1 VNGVL
6 VIDKPAGITS
16 ADVVARVKARLGA
29 ARVGHTGTLDPMAT
43 GVLPIA
49 IGEGTKLAPFL
60 LADDK
65 EYEGELELGVT
76 TTTLDLEGEIT
87 GRADPSGVT
96 EAAIAAALAA
106 WVGAREQVPPMVSA
120 LRQGG
125 RRLYELARE
134 GIEVERAP
142 RPIVIERLELLGFT
156 PPRARFRVACSKG
169 TYVRAL
175 ARDAGEAL
183 GCGGAL
189 SALRRTRAGAFT
201 LAGAVPLDTVAP
213 GAPLVTL
220 ADAVGPRATVP
231 LEEPQVVLV
240 RHGKPLPTAAADGV
254 LHRLLT
260 PAGDLAAVAQAREGR
275 LVYVRVFNYG
285 LTSPRG

>member
-6 VIDKPAGITS
+6 VVDKPPGMTS

-76 TTTLDLEGEIT
+76 TTTLDVEGEVLS
-87 GRADPSGVT
+87 RADASAVT
-96 EAAIAAALAA
+96 EEALRAALAH

-120 LRQGG
+120 LRHGG

-134 GIEVERAP
+134 GVEVERAA
-142 RPIVIERLELLGFT
+142 RAIFIASFDLLGFS

-175 ARDAGEAL
+175 ARDVGDAL
-183 GCGGAL
+183 GCGAML
-189 SALRRTRAGAFT
+189 TALRRTRAGGFT
-201 LAGAVPLDTVAP
+201 LAHAIPLTEVALSSTLVPLTE
-213 GAPLVTL
+213 
-220 ADAVGPRATVP
+220 AVGHLRAVS
-231 LEEPQVVLV
+231 LDDQGVVMV
-240 RHGKPLPTAAADGV
+240 RHGKPLPTGEPEGRI
-254 LHRLLT
+254 LRLLT
-260 PAGDLAAVAQAREGR
+260 PLGDLAAVAEARSGR
-275 LVYVRVFNYG
+275 LVTLRVFNYG
-285 LTSPRG
+285 LTPGGG